1 MDPLDDP
8 PAAHDDRRERERAR
22 RSDAPLG
29 DDDLRAR
36 VQRVALRQQQFE
48 KHVAAALAVDAPGLE
63 AMDHLISTGP
73 ATPTELARRL
83 GISTAAMTLVLHRL
97 ENAGHIRRERHP
109 HDGRKLV
116 VTPVDG
122 SRDRARELVTPLIE
136 GVETVVRAMDTAE
149 RATVQRFL
157 DRLIDAY
164 DDALDH
170 SGA

>member
-1 MDPLDDP
+1 
-8 PAAHDDRRERERAR
+8 
-22 RSDAPLG
+22 
-29 DDDLRAR
+29 
-36 VQRVALRQQQFE
+36 
-48 KHVAAALAVDAPGLE
+48 
-63 AMDHLISTGP
+63 MDHLISTGP

-136 GVETVVRAMDTAE
+136 GVETVVQAMDAAE

>member
-1 MDPLDDP
+1 
-8 PAAHDDRRERERAR
+8 
-22 RSDAPLG
+22 
-29 DDDLRAR
+29 
-36 VQRVALRQQQFE
+36 
-48 KHVAAALAVDAPGLE
+48 
-63 AMDHLISTGP
+63 MDHLISTGP

-116 VTPVDG
+116 VTAVDD

-136 GVETVVRAMDTAE
+136 GVETVVQAMDTAE